1 MTTSR
6 MRLSNMIKKDLYKRS
21 WNNLKR
27 NKGRTALTIL
37 STIIGSAT
45 LITLLSIGSV
55 FKEKIVDNYKEDVD
69 TLKIEAN
76 HHGNILQSDDES
88 LKLLED
94 IRKIQGVNRASVI
107 GIIEGN
113 LSLKIGDKEITPLVV
128 AVDESTLKAINGE
141 FLSGGS
147 IKDKDGAIL
156 SGKDMGLIKE
166 NQEITINAN
175 KYFENDENR
184 EITFR
189 VDGVLK
195 KDDMKLVNKF
205 DINSNGEK
213 KNIIYF
219 PIEKLDEITKPNF
232 FAKVKNFQIYAESE
246 LKVQGIV
253 ESLKSLRLEASALYL
268 DVKSIENYLNI
279 MMIILGGMGIISLL
293 VASISISNTMNMV
306 VEERKGEIGILKSI
320 GIAPKDLKELFTL
333 ESIYIS
339 ILGGA
344 GGILLSFIA
353 SILINIIFRNNVP
366 YYAFE
371 LSNVMSISIL
381 PVIISLIITFFIN
394 YIASF
399 RAIKIA
405 MEMEIVNV
413 LREE

>member
-94 IRKIQGVNRASVI
+94 IKKIEGVNRASVI

>member
-1 MTTSR
+1 
-6 MRLSNMIKKDLYKRS
+6 MIKKDLYKRS

-253 ESLKSLRLEASALYL
+253 ESLKSFRLEASALYL